1 MPKIRLFCTE
11 SLEEKKEID
20 IDGDNFHYLVNVMR
34 CEVGSIVFLFNQ
46 NDGEFQSKVSDKRKK
61 ALTLTI
67 NSRIEYESIN
77 NNFSLIFCPPKSSR
91 LDTLIQKCTEIGV
104 KNFIPIISDRTEN
117 RKLNINRIE
126 KIIKEAVEQSNQI
139 HVPGICE
146 PVSFSKF
153 VENYNKNNND
163 IFFAD
168 IQSNFKFSN
177 LKLDNTKSNFILI
190 GPEGDFSPNELQV
203 LRGSFKS
210 FTLGKRILRSETAAI
225 SSLVL
230 FNNPTN

>member
-46 NDGEFQSKVSDKRKK
+46 NDGEFESKVSDKRKK
-61 ALTLTI
+61 SITLTI

-91 LDTLIQKCTEIGV
+91 LDILIQKCTEIGV
-104 KNFIPIISDRTEN
+104 NNFIPIISDRTEN

-126 KIIKEAVEQSNQI
+126 KIIKEAVEQSN
-139 HVPGICE
+139 HCLL
-146 PVSFSKF
+146 
-153 VENYNKNNND
+153 Y
-163 IFFAD
+163 
-168 IQSNFKFSN
+168 
-177 LKLDNTKSNFILI
+177 T
-190 GPEGDFSPNELQV
+190 SPSP
-203 LRGSFKS
+203 RDH
-210 FTLGKRILRSETAAI
+210 
-225 SSLVL
+225 
-230 FNNPTN
+230 